1 MNSLRKCFNQILNI
15 LASGSFLAMVVLTCW
30 QVLTRYVLKKPSSW
44 SEELVSYLF
53 AWMALFGSSLVVGE
67 RGHMNIPLLTDRQKP
82 EIQKL
87 LAVSGEIVA
96 CLFAGIILVFGGIQI
111 TSLAMGQMT
120 SSLGIAIGFFYLV
133 LPISGILNIFYTIL
147 NIVEILTGKIP
158 LETVN
163 ETVQAAEK
171 ARKET

>member
-1 MNSLRKCFNQILNI
+1 
-15 LASGSFLAMVVLTCW
+15 
-30 QVLTRYVLKKPSSW
+30 
-44 SEELVSYLF
+44 
-53 AWMALFGSSLVVGE
+53 
-67 RGHMNIPLLTDRQKP
+67 
-82 EIQKL
+82 
-87 LAVSGEIVA
+87 
-96 CLFAGIILVFGGIQI
+96 
-111 TSLAMGQMT
+111 MGQMT

>member
-1 MNSLRKCFNQILNI
+1 
-15 LASGSFLAMVVLTCW
+15 
-30 QVLTRYVLKKPSSW
+30 
-44 SEELVSYLF
+44 
-53 AWMALFGSSLVVGE
+53 
-67 RGHMNIPLLTDRQKP
+67 
-82 EIQKL
+82 
-87 LAVSGEIVA
+87 
-96 CLFAGIILVFGGIQI
+96 
-111 TSLAMGQMT
+111 MT